1 MTRAQLQSTLSR
13 AREEY
18 DRLHPQVVVAT
29 DRLHTLLLVDALK
42 DEPDLVRRLRI
53 LEKVG
58 INKLSSY
65 RDILLD
71 KNLPVQPL
79 HQAGQWVALT
89 LQARAAL
96 VLLSTLEKPDA
107 QEISSLQDT

>member
-1 MTRAQLQSTLSR
+1 
-13 AREEY
+13 
-18 DRLHPQVVVAT
+18 
-29 DRLHTLLLVDALK
+29 
-42 DEPDLVRRLRI
+42 
-53 LEKVG
+53 
-58 INKLSSY
+58 
-65 RDILLD
+65 
-71 KNLPVQPL
+71 VQPL